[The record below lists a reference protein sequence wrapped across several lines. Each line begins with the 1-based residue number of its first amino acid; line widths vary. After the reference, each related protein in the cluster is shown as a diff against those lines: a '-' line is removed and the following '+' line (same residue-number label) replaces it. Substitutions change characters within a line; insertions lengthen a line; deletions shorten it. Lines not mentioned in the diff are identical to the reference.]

1 MLPIDTT
8 ATTVVICLSIVT
20 LFASECI
27 YKFFVFDTKSYK
39 EATQRFCSLTGRQQ
53 ILSKKERQMK
63 KKDETMTEEET

>member
-1 MLPIDTT
+1 
-8 ATTVVICLSIVT
+8 
-20 LFASECI
+20 
-27 YKFFVFDTKSYK
+27 VFDTKSYK